1 MDSVGDCRDADVVL
15 IATPDPEF
23 KTLTAADFRRDGRT
37 VVVVDFWR
45 ILAGE
50 LAGAEGIEYVLYG
63 RGPATAE
70 SADILGQI
78 WGETPKHYGL

>member
-1 MDSVGDCRDADVVL
+1 MYEEFFGLRRSAFGL
-15 IATPDPEF
+15 TPDPEF
-23 KTLTAADFRRDGRT
+23 MALTAADFRRDGRR

-50 LAGAEGIEYVLYG
+50 LAGADGIEYVPYG
-63 RGPATAE
+63 RGPST
-70 SADILGQI
+70 SGSSDVLKRI